1 MLAPVSGAG
10 TVLVVDDS
18 AIDRRLAGRLL
29 EKAGF
34 TVAYASDGDEA
45 LAVIERATPAI
56 VVTDLHMPKLNGL
69 ELVAAIR
76 KTRPKLPVV
85 LMTAHGSEDIALL
98 ALRTGA
104 ASFVPKR
111 RLAAELATTLESIV
125 ELAADSQD
133 RISNVDPL
141 DAREVRFQLG
151 NDVAEITEV
160 VGQLESQLSALGI
173 CDDTGL
179 IQVGVALREAMVN
192 AIVHGNL
199 EVSSKLLDPVGDGGH
214 EGGGTAFAELVA
226 ARRSMDPY
234 RQRKV
239 IVSARYE
246 PGEVTYRIED
256 EGPGFDPSAL
266 PDPTDAANLE
276 RLHGRGLM
284 LIRMFMDEVVHS
296 ATGNV
301 VTMTKR
307 RAKSG

>member
-1 MLAPVSGAG
+1 MSQAA

-34 TVAYASDGDEA
+34 VVAYANDGEAA
-45 LAVIERATPAI
+45 LASIAESTPSI

-69 ELVAAIR
+69 ELVEAVR
-76 KTRPKLPVV
+76 KRNPTLPVV
-85 LMTAHGSEDIALL
+85 LMTAHGSEDIAML

-111 RLAAELATTLESIV
+111 RLADELAATLQAIV
-125 ELAADSQD
+125 ELAIDSKD
-133 RISNVDPL
+133 RTSNVDPL
-141 DAREVRFQLG
+141 DARETRFQLD
-151 NDVAEITEV
+151 NDLAGITEV
-160 VGQLESQLSALGI
+160 VGQLEAELSRLGI
-173 CDDTGL
+173 CDETGL

-199 EVSSKLLDPVGDGGH
+199 EVSSKLLDESTA
-214 EGGGTAFAELVA
+214 EGGSGTAFADLVA
-226 ARRSMDPY
+226 ERRQKDPW
-234 RQRKV
+234 RTRRV
-239 IVSARYE
+239 SVSARYE

-256 EGPGFDPSAL
+256 EGPGFDPTSL

-284 LIRMFMDEVVHS
+284 LMRMFMDEVTHS
-296 ATGNV
+296 PTGNA

-307 RAKSG
+307 RQN

>member
-1 MLAPVSGAG
+1 MSEAA

-18 AIDRRLAGRLL
+18 SIDRRLAGRLL

-34 TVAYASDGDEA
+34 SVLYAADGDEA
-45 LAVIERATPAI
+45 LAKIARAAPTI

-69 ELVAAIR
+69 ELVEAIR
-76 KTRPKLPVV
+76 KRHPKLPVV
-85 LMTAHGSEDIALL
+85 LMTAHGSEEIAIL

-111 RLAAELATTLESIV
+111 RLADELATTLHAVVALTTESK
-125 ELAADSQD
+125 D
-133 RISNVDPL
+133 RTSNVDPL
-141 DAREVRFQLG
+141 DARETHYVLD
-151 NDVAEITEV
+151 NDVAGITEV
-160 VGQLESQLSALGI
+160 VGQLEAELARLGI
-173 CDDTGL
+173 CDETGL

-199 EVSSKLLDPVGDGGH
+199 EVSSKLLDEPTGG
-214 EGGGTAFAELVA
+214 GAGTAFADLVA
-226 ARRSMDPY
+226 ERRQKDPW
-234 RQRKV
+234 RKRRV
-239 IVSARYE
+239 TVRARYE

-256 EGPGFDPSAL
+256 EGPGFDPKSL

-276 RLHGRGLM
+276 QLHGRGLM

-296 ATGNV
+296 PQGNV

-307 RAKSG
+307 RPV

>member
-1 MLAPVSGAG
+1 MTRAA

-34 TVAYASDGDEA
+34 AVVYASDGEEA
-45 LAVIERATPAI
+45 LASIAASRPSI

-69 ELVAAIR
+69 ELVEAVR
-76 KTRPKLPVV
+76 KKHPKLPVV
-85 LMTAHGSEDIALL
+85 LMTAHGSEDIAMH

-111 RLAAELATTLESIV
+111 RLADELAATLEAIV
-125 ELAADSQD
+125 ELAIDSND
-133 RISNVDPL
+133 RTSNVDPL
-141 DAREVRFQLG
+141 DARETRFQLD
-151 NDVAEITEV
+151 NDLAGITEI
-160 VGQLESQLSALGI
+160 VGQLEAELSRLGL
-173 CDDTGL
+173 CDETGL

-199 EVSSKLLDPVGDGGH
+199 EVSSKLLDDAAGS
-214 EGGGTAFAELVA
+214 GTAFADLVA
-226 ARRSMDPY
+226 ERRQKDPW
-234 RQRKV
+234 QRRRV
-239 IVSARYE
+239 SVSARYE
-246 PGEVTYRIED
+246 PDEVTYRIED
-256 EGPGFDPSAL
+256 EGPGFDPKSL

-284 LIRMFMDEVVHS
+284 LMRMFMDEVVHS
-296 ATGNV
+296 PTGNV

-307 RAKSG
+307 RH